1 MRRID
6 VDAARVKLQAA
17 RDKTP
22 DGSAGMVLNTF
33 MGFLDECPT
42 VETEPVRH
50 GTWQVWHGDCMRR
63 DGKMQEFRYY
73 ECSEC
78 WRRTAV
84 KSNYCPN
91 CGAKMDLEEKEE

>member
-1 MRRID
+1 MHLFEKGPLVLDYLTRLGAKD
-6 VDAARVKLQAA
+6 TYKAKFESLMQAVDAAPA
-17 RDKTP
+17 
-22 DGSAGMVLNTF
+22 
-33 MGFLDECPT
+33 
-42 VETEPVRH
+42 VEAEPVRH

-63 DGKMQEFRYY
+63 DGKMQGFRYY

-91 CGAKMDLEEKEE
+91 CGVRMY